1 MNHNII
7 TYQPNPLT
15 TTSSNYVKMDVNHQ
29 SKNKGYAYAHAEM
42 QVTIWNLWRWGK
54 KWKKG
59 KHGKAIP
66 YFAKPTSKKIVNT
79 KLVTRK
85 PTSLFYHMRIP
96 IGSFI
101 SKRDWKFASTALV
114 EFLILPWIP
123 QMVF

>member
-1 MNHNII
+1 
-7 TYQPNPLT
+7 
-15 TTSSNYVKMDVNHQ
+15 
-29 SKNKGYAYAHAEM
+29 
-42 QVTIWNLWRWGK
+42 
-54 KWKKG
+54 
-59 KHGKAIP
+59 
-66 YFAKPTSKKIVNT
+66 VNT